1 MELRIASE
9 ATMNLLGHLDL
20 NRVGAA
26 LLAAGPL
33 LLQFGGS
40 KISWWLGL
48 GMVVA
53 GPVLMGVRRER

>member
-1 MELRIASE
+1 MLSHFDFNRI
-9 ATMNLLGHLDL
+9 
-20 NRVGAA
+20 GAA

-40 KISWWLGL
+40 KLTWWLGL